1 MHKVLLKRYLLQ
13 KIKKFKHFLNNKI
26 MEKTNVQKFYLGLF
40 VIVSTLLLIAA
51 IYYIG
56 NKQNIFGKT
65 FRISSVFSNV
75 NGLQLGNNVRY
86 SGINVGTVKNIVM
99 INDTTICIDMVVE
112 NKILKHMRK
121 NAIATIGSD
130 GLVGSMIINILPG
143 RSASSPLMSG
153 DTIASY
159 SKISTNDMLSTLNQT
174 NENAALLTVD
184 LLKITEAIN
193 EGKGTLG
200 LLLND
205 SVMAS
210 ELKQSI
216 SNIKLASLSISNG
229 MKELNAVI
237 SSIDYENSLAAVIF
251 SDSIYANKI
260 RTMIANL
267 EESSRQINTV
277 ISNLDEVVLEVKNG
291 EGTLNYIV
299 NDTILVNNIDE
310 TMRNIKEGSI
320 LLNEDLEALQH
331 SFPLKK
337 YFKKL
342 EKEKRKEEKKKN

>member
-1 MHKVLLKRYLLQ
+1 
-13 KIKKFKHFLNNKI
+13 
-26 MEKTNVQKFYLGLF
+26 MEKTNVQKLNLGLF
-40 VIVSTLLLIAA
+40 VIMSTLILIAA

-56 NKQNIFGKT
+56 KKQNIFGNT
-65 FRISSVFSNV
+65 FKISSVFSNV

-99 INDTTICIDMVVE
+99 INDTTISIEMVVE
-112 NKILKHMRK
+112 NKILKHMKK

-130 GLVGSMIINILPG
+130 GLVGSMIINIIPG
-143 RSASSPLMSG
+143 RTASSPLMSG
-153 DTIASY
+153 DTIESY
-159 SKISTNDMLSTLNQT
+159 SRISTSDMLTTLNKT

-193 EGKGTLG
+193 EGKGAIG
-200 LLLND
+200 LLIND
-205 SVMAS
+205 SLMAS
-210 ELKQSI
+210 DLKHSI
-216 SNIKLASLSISNG
+216 RNINMVSLSASKT
-229 MKELNAVI
+229 MDELNTII
-237 SSIDYENSLAAVIF
+237 SSINYDESMAAVLL

-260 RTMIANL
+260 KSMIGNL
-267 EESSRQINTV
+267 EKSSNEINEV
-277 ISNLDEVVLEVKNG
+277 ITNLNEVVLEVKNG

-299 NDTILVNNIDE
+299 NDTTLVNNIDE
-310 TMRNIKEGSI
+310 TMKNLKEGSI

-342 EKEKRKEEKKKN
+342 EKEKRKEEKKKNQ